1 MDLNKLN
8 SNNYHVFED
17 NTDDHWYAQNGLRS
31 LYVYSKIS
39 NKSFRY
45 ICETL
50 LNRGEVTIYDTR
62 PNSEGLLTLTMI

>member
-8 SNNYHVFED
+8 CNNYHVFED

-50 LNRGEVTIYDTR
+50 LNRGEVTIYRET
-62 PNSEGLLTLTMI
+62 EGIEGNLVLTMI